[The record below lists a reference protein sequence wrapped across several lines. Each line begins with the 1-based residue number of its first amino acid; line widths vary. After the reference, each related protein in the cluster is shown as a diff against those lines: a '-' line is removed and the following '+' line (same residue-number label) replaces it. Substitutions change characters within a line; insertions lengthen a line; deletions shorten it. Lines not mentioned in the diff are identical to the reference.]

1 MKSDLV
7 KSIDARLNDKT
18 NLIHHVHIKKLPDP
32 LRIEADWDPIGSVA
46 QLEDSESGTAINC
59 NIYTCPVCGTVMS
72 YSTEIRHENVDKKS
86 PVKIAEFK
94 CPCCKTEFRTDPFV
108 FNRGSINGF
117 IAYPYLSSLNMYGRF
132 LNDDEYIVQSRKYS
146 VQKGDRFVFTF
157 LAVATIFLSFIAIL
171 CFITAIVNL
180 DVNAV
185 FPLFVSSIIIAVL
198 VWTIKALDLLSI
210 EHSWKIMKRRW

>member
-59 NIYTCPVCGTVMS
+59 NIYTCPVCGNAMS
-72 YSTEIRHENVDKKS
+72 DFTEIKAKNINKKS

-94 CPCCKTEFRTDPFV
+94 CPCCKTEFRTDQFV

-146 VQKGDRFVFTF
+146 VQKGDRLIFTF
-157 LAVATIFLSFIAIL
+157 LAVAIIL
-171 CFITAIVNL
+171 VSLLAIVCL
-180 DVNAV
+180 ISAIASGDLEDILEFFVSVGVIA
-185 FPLFVSSIIIAVL
+185 LFVGIIRIF
-198 VWTIKALDLLSI
+198 DLTSV
-210 EHSWKIMKRRW
+210 EYSWKIMKRRW